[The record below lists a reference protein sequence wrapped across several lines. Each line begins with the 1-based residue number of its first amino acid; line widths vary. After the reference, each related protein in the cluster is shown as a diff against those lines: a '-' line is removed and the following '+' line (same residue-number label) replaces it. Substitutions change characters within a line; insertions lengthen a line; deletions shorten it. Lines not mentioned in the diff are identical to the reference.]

1 MWDLKTELCQTYG
14 HGYYSH
20 VKTMGWTTDKIKK
33 NLLQDRWKQLFA
45 KSQGFNFKALFETDR
60 LIEVMF
66 VIKRIY

>member
-1 MWDLKTELCQTYG
+1 
-14 HGYYSH
+14 
-20 VKTMGWTTDKIKK
+20 MGWTTDKIKK
-33 NLLQDRWKQLFA
+33 KNQLQDRWKQLFA